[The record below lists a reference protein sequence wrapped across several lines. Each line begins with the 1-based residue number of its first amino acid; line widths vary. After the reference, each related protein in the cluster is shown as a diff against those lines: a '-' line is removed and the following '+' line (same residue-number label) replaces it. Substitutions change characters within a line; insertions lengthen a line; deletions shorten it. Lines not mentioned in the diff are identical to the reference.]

1 MTTKTNNQ
9 LKKVTAQNDFPFVS
23 AGVAVAEGITGYV
36 LNEDALTALVEASE
50 AAEAAQAM
58 VTELEEQLNTASAGN
73 TEIQSKLDTA
83 NETINA
89 NNTRIQQLEEEV
101 AALQAQEGIT
111 QTRKKSDDGG
121 SKSKLPAHAD
131 PSAASNALADKL
143 MGAPQSQEQ

>member
-1 MTTKTNNQ
+1 MKTEQ
-9 LKKVTAQNDFPFVS
+9 QQRILAVTQMEEIGFIS
-23 AGVAVAEGITGYV
+23 EGIESSVSGHIIS
-36 LNEDALTALVEASE
+36 EDGLTNIAEALEAG
-50 AAEAAQAM
+50 EAAQAR

-73 TEIQSKLDTA
+73 TEIQSQLDTA